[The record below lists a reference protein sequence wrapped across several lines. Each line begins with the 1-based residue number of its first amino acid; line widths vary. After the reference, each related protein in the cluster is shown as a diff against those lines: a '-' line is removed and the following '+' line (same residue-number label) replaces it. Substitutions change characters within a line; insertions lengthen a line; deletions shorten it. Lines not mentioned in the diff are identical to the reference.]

1 MRVGEIK
8 IGLFHAQR
16 DRELGIFH
24 FFHLCLSMAKM
35 TDGDHQ
41 GIVAILVRL
50 NHTNHPRNLL
60 NVRSWIWL
68 FLVSFPSS
76 FLMDLKISSL
86 LRGKIE
92 PAISSVGISS
102 YLVITSTDQY
112 ANCMIWS
119 VFLLHIDKSIRI
131 YLYKYHSS
139 SLQQE
144 TRILAYLNSELWCF
158 N

>member
-76 FLMDLKISSL
+76 FLLDLKISSL

-102 YLVITSTDQY
+102 YLVITSTD
-112 ANCMIWS
+112 
-119 VFLLHIDKSIRI
+119 
-131 YLYKYHSS
+131 
-139 SLQQE
+139 
-144 TRILAYLNSELWCF
+144 
-158 N
+158 